1 MTEAWSPEEDRA
13 FREAAGETDATPHLR
28 VVSEDGELL
37 PQPAR
42 DGAPA
47 MPRAAF
53 HGVAGRLVEI
63 IKPHSEADPNAILLQ
78 FLAAAGNSFGRGPHV
93 RIEGDTHSCNL
104 FVTIVGDTS
113 SGRKGTSWGRVRQV
127 FKLADNDWVTNN
139 VAGGLASG
147 EGLIW
152 AVRDPIFKMVAEK
165 DEDTKKPTGNM
176 VEELVDGGVEDKR
189 LLVQEAEM
197 SRVLRAMKKEGN
209 ILSAV
214 IRELWDTG
222 DCRSMSKNNPGKTTG
237 AMVSVVA
244 HSSADE
250 LRREL
255 TDTDAANGFGN
266 RFLWVLSFRSKLLP
280 RGGNL
285 TDRDLEDVAGE
296 IRQAQR
302 FAASLQDEPLDFD
315 QDAWRLWES
324 GYERLTIGQPGLAG
338 SILARGAPQVRRLSL
353 IYALLDLSG
362 VIRVE
367 HLRAALAVWS
377 YCEQSVWRVFGDA
390 SGDPDAD
397 KALKFISEAGKQGRD
412 GAEMW
417 KLWANHKDPGPILDR
432 LERGGGIWLQ
442 KETTSGRTK
451 ERWISVAHRGESESS
466 E

>member
-1 MTEAWSPEEDRA
+1 MTEYWTAEEDRA
-13 FREAAGETDATPHLR
+13 FRDAAGEPAAPKPDLR
-28 VVSEDGELL
+28 VVSDGGES
-37 PQPAR
+37 PPTEH
-42 DGAPA
+42 DGTPR

-63 IKPHSEADPNAILLQ
+63 IDPHSEADPNAILLQ
-78 FLAAAGNSFGRGPHV
+78 FLAAAGNSFGRGPHIRV
-93 RIEGDTHSCNL
+93 EGDTHSCNL
-104 FVTIVGDTS
+104 FVTVVGDTS

-127 FKLADNDWVTNN
+127 LKLADADWVTNN
-139 VAGGLASG
+139 VVGGLASG

-152 AVRDPIFKMVAEK
+152 AVRDPIYKLVAEK

-176 VEELVDGGVEDKR
+176 VDELVDGGVEDKR

-214 IRELWDTG
+214 VRELWDSG
-222 DCRSMSKNNPGKTTG
+222 DCRSMSKLNPGKTTG

-266 RFLWVLSFRSKLLP
+266 RFLWVYSSRSKLLP
-280 RGGNL
+280 RGGSL

-296 IRQAQR
+296 VRQAQR
-302 FAASLQDEPLDFD
+302 FAGSLNDGPLDFD
-315 QDAWRLWES
+315 QDAWRLWE
-324 GYERLTIGQPGLAG
+324 GAYERLTLGQSGLAG

-367 HLRAALAVWS
+367 HLRAALAVWD
-377 YCEQSVWRVFGDA
+377 YCEQSVWRIFGEA

-397 KALKFISEAGKQGRD
+397 KALKFIDEAGEQGRD

-417 KLWANHKDPGPILDR
+417 KLWANHRDPAPVLDR
-432 LERGGGIWLQ
+432 LERARRIWLEKQ
-442 KETTSGRTK
+442 ATSGRTK
-451 ERWISVAHRGESESS
+451 ERWIATARRGESE
-466 E
+466 